1 MRWQERPPLRDANCV
16 VQGYA
21 AQAARLRNAAGTTT
35 AESACAS
42 VPTPARTPPR
52 CRPAAPAHG
61 APRPAALCPLK
72 KNPPTPPPSTTATN
86 TPPPQRHGM
95 GQRQPTGARLHHPGQ
110 LLQREKH
117 AAQEHHRSE
126 KQREV
131 VGEKIVA
138 LG

>member
-1 MRWQERPPLRDANCV
+1 MPGGDVELFCRARGRFEIAQRYDRMVFEGIDAVEGAMAEILFSQPIPEVLQRIEFREMRGQDRPPLRDANCV

-61 APRPAALCPLK
+61 APRPAAIGP
-72 KNPPTPPPSTTATN
+72 
-86 TPPPQRHGM
+86 
-95 GQRQPTGARLHHPGQ
+95 
-110 LLQREKH
+110 
-117 AAQEHHRSE
+117 
-126 KQREV
+126 
-131 VGEKIVA
+131 
-138 LG
+138 